1 MSDPEND
8 QSFKQGVNTQ
18 KASVVTGANG
28 ANGAAGQQVRLSG
41 KKAAKH
47 GGLFRWLK
55 GVLLLGFLLVVC
67 FFGFIWYA
75 NHAATRAGKGV
86 LFDDVNDVPKQ
97 RAGLVFGCSQKLGNR
112 DNLYFKYRIQAA
124 AELWHAG
131 KVDFLIVSGDNRD
144 KYYNE
149 PVTMRRALVKA
160 GVPFDK
166 IVCDYAGLRTL
177 DSVVRAKKIFGL
189 TELTLVSQK
198 FQNERAAYIA
208 RANGMKVS
216 GYNARDVEGYAAR
229 KTEDREVLARVKMW
243 LDVNI
248 TNEQP
253 KHLGEKESVPD

>member
-1 MSDPEND
+1 MSEAIKRSTDSRSDEM
-8 QSFKQGVNTQ
+8 QESSSEAGVDHSGEQHEKPNRS
-18 KASVVTGANG
+18 KSWLR
-28 ANGAAGQQVRLSG
+28 RLLY
-41 KKAAKH
+41 AVIA
-47 GGLFRWLK
+47 
-55 GVLLLGFLLVVC
+55 LVVM
-67 FFGFIWYA
+67 FFSFIWYT
-75 NHAATRAGKGV
+75 NYAATRAGKDI
-86 LFDDVNDVPKQ
+86 LFDDVNDVPWQ
-97 RAGLVFGCSQKLGNR
+97 RAGLVFGCSQKLGKK

-131 KVDFLIVSGDNRD
+131 KVDFLIVSGLREQ
-144 KYYNE
+144 YYNE
-149 PVTMRRALVKA
+149 PDTMRRALVGA

-189 TELTLVSQK
+189 NEITLVSQK

-208 RANGMKVS
+208 HAHDMTVH

-248 TNEQP
+248 TNKQP
-253 KHLGEKESVPD
+253 KHLGEREPVPGEE

>member
-1 MSDPEND
+1 MRGSEND
-8 QSFKQGVNTQ
+8 QSSKQGGDTQ
-18 KASVVTGANG
+18 KASVVTRSKGTSA
-28 ANGAAGQQVRLSG
+28 AAGQQVRLGG

-47 GGLFRWLK
+47 GRFVRWLRR
-55 GVLLLGFLLVVC
+55 VIFTAFALVVL

-75 NHAATRAGKGV
+75 NYAATRAGKGI
-86 LFDDVNDVPKQ
+86 LYDDVNDVPKQ
-97 RAGLVFGCSQKLGNR
+97 RAGLVFGCSQKLGKR

-208 RANGMKVS
+208 KANGMNVS

>member
-1 MSDPEND
+1 MLDKNH
-8 QSFKQGVNTQ
+8 V
-18 KASVVTGANG
+18 
-28 ANGAAGQQVRLSG
+28 AGQASEPGESVG
-41 KKAAKH
+41 KVDVKKKGKAVSKKRS
-47 GGLFRWLK
+47 GLFRWLRRI
-55 GVLLLGFLLVVC
+55 LFLGFFLIVGFL
-67 FFGFIWYA
+67 GFIWYA
-75 NHAATRAGKGV
+75 NYAATRAGKGV

-97 RAGLVFGCSQKLGNR
+97 RAGLVFGCSEKLGSR

-131 KVDFLIVSGDNRD
+131 KVEFLIVSGDNRE
-144 KYYNE
+144 KNYNE
-149 PVTMRRALVKA
+149 PVAMRNALVKA
-160 GVPFDK
+160 GVPFDQ

-189 TELTLVSQK
+189 TEVTFVSQK

-208 RANGMKVS
+208 LAHGMKVY

-243 LDVNI
+243 LDINI

-253 KHLGEKESVPD
+253 RHLGDKEDVPE